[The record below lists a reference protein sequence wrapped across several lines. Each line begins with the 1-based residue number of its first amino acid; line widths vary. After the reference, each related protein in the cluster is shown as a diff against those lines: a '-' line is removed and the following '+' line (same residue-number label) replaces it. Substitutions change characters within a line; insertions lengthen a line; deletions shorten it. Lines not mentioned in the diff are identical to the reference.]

1 MPSLLLAAIFFAGIH
16 LGIAGTTVRDRAT
29 AALGESAYMIAFSLA
44 SVVGLAWIVAAY
56 NRAPYIATWGMLE
69 WWKPFAIIS
78 MLPASLLVVIGLTTP
93 NPTSVAQEGR
103 LAQPEPISPG
113 SNRCK
118 RYDGGLCRERL
129 PGGTQKTPA
138 LSIDRHGTGESYDC
152 PSRKKDERGDVAVTD
167 QMH

>member
-1 MPSLLLAAIFFAGIH
+1 MR
-16 LGIAGTTVRDRAT
+16 V
-29 AALGESAYMIAFSLA
+29 SAQHQRISDK
-44 SVVGLAWIVAAY
+44 GD
-56 NRAPYIATWGMLE
+56 APA
-69 WWKPFAIIS
+69 PCS
-78 MLPASLLVVIGLTTP
+78 
-93 NPTSVAQEGR
+93 N

-129 PGGTQKTPA
+129 PGGTQKTLA

-167 QMH
+167 QMHYRPEADPRQEWMTGDPDDPLRRLREASFLGDGGRVRCRQAN